1 MAKSLA
7 GERGQNLATGL
18 LLGCAHAEAGTG
30 PGTVPLPQSSHFRN
44 VNSHFRGVTGQFS
57 DREML

>member
-30 PGTVPLPQSSHFRN
+30 PGTVPLPQSSRCRY
-44 VNSHFRGVTGQFS
+44 VNGHSVVMMGQFF